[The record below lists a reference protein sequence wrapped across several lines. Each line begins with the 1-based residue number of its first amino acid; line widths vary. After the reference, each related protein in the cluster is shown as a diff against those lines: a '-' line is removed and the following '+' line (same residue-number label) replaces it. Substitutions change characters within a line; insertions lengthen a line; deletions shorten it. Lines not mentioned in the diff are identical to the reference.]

1 MNMNHSKSF
10 VIIGAGP
17 AGYQTALELR
27 KLDKESQIYLFEK
40 DRAGGACLHYG
51 CIPSKQLQSIESEA
65 DYLKTLKKNK
75 TLLEKGLLTKFKEQN
90 INFINEEANYS
101 YDEKLDKFIIK
112 SKSQNLKCDYLILAL
127 GSKPRKLNI
136 KTKKEI
142 IDSDIFFSEEYL
154 SKGFHNS
161 YCFIGGGYIAVE
173 LASMLAS
180 LGKKVRILEKE
191 AEILNFLD
199 SKARD
204 LIKNNL
210 KKQGIKI
217 ETGLEIINFDEI
229 EEEIIFEAIGREA
242 VKINSNEAMEQV
254 SNKKLFTIGDMDTEM
269 PLAHLAYAQAR
280 ELAAK
285 IYIKNSQKHN
295 LDLVPQVIFTIP
307 EFAHIGPSLKKLD
320 TEKKDNY
327 EVIEKSWASNAKAR
341 ITKNDRGYFRLI
353 IENETRKILAC
364 TLIGK
369 GATDLISVIIPPINL
384 GLSLDELSSMIF
396 PHPTLGEIFIETT

>member
-1 MNMNHSKSF
+1 MSNSKSF
-10 VIIGAGP
+10 AIIGAGP

-27 KLDKESQIYLFEK
+27 KLDKESKIYLFEK
-40 DRAGGACLHYG
+40 DKAGGACLHYG
-51 CIPSKQLQSIESEA
+51 CIPSKQLQSIESESE
-65 DYLKTLKKNK
+65 YLKLLKKNK

-101 YDEKLDKFIIK
+101 YDKQLEKFTVK
-112 SKSQNLKCDYLILAL
+112 SDSENINCDYLILAL
-127 GSKPRKLNI
+127 GSKPRNLNME
-136 KTKKEI
+136 TKKEV

-154 SKGFHNS
+154 SKGFHDS

-173 LASMLAS
+173 LASMLAN

-191 AEILNFLD
+191 TKILNFLD
-199 SKARD
+199 DKARD
-204 LIKNNL
+204 LIESNL

-217 ETGLEIINFDEI
+217 ETGLETINFNKI

-242 VKINSNEAMEQV
+242 AKANLDQEALEV
-254 SNKKLFTIGDMDTEM
+254 LGKKLFLLGDMKTEL

-285 IYIKNSQKHN
+285 IYNKSFQHYN
-295 LDLVPQVIFTIP
+295 LDLVPQVIFTTP
-307 EFAHIGPSLKKLD
+307 EFAHVGPSLEKLA
-320 TEKKDNY
+320 TEQKDKY
-327 EVIEKSWASNAKAR
+327 EIIEKSWASNAKAR
-341 ITKNDRGYFRLI
+341 IMKNDRGYYRLI
-353 IENETRKILAC
+353 LEKETRTILAC

-369 GATDLISVIIPPINL
+369 RATDLISIIIPPINL
-384 GLSLDELSSMIF
+384 GLSLDQLLQMIF